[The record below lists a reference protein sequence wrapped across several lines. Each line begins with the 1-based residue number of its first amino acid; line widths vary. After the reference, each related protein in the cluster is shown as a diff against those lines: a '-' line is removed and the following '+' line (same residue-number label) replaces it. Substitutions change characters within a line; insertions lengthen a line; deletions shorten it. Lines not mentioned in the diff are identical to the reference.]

1 MDANGVAVT
10 TASTTALVGITI
22 IIIIIASVVLIT
34 TTEVAAD
41 SDEWNAA
48 GSICWRRGNVGEQQ
62 QSRGMAWHEHV

>member
-22 IIIIIASVVLIT
+22 IIIIASVVLIT
-34 TTEVAAD
+34 TTEAAAD

-48 GSICWRRGNVGEQQ
+48 GSICRRRGNVGEQQ